1 MLDFDDY
8 QTVYLLFDR
17 KLLHMMLKNDIIS
30 MLHVF
35 GTTLTKENIN
45 GILTYGCKI
54 YHFLVCD

>member
-35 GTTLTKENIN
+35 GTP
-45 GILTYGCKI
+45 
-54 YHFLVCD
+54 